1 MREGARPSGETTSSV
16 ANSGGRSVGGD
27 GHGRRRGA
35 AAAAARVPLR
45 RLFAFADWADAALMA
60 VGAAAAAA
68 NGMAKPLMT
77 FVVGDVIHAFGS
89 AGANSSRRHDG
100 DDDVVARVTKVIM
113 NFIYLGVGAGLVS
126 ALQVSCWTITGERQA
141 ARIRALYLKAILRQ
155 DIAFFDKEMNTGQL
169 VERMSG
175 DAFLIQDAIG
185 EKAGKCIQLLSTF
198 FGGFIIA
205 FVRGWLLALVMLSSI
220 PPVAVAGAIMSRLMV
235 KLTIRMQAKYG
246 DAGIVVEQTIGAI
259 RTVVAFNGEKK
270 AINTYNK
277 FINKAYESALQQGV
291 INGLG
296 LGSIISVFFSSYG
309 LAVWYGSRLIVERG
323 YNGGIV
329 INVIMAIM
337 ISAMSLGH
345 ATSSITALAGGQGAA
360 YRLFRTIERQPD
372 IDACCTTG
380 DIFEDVKGDV
390 ELKNVY
396 FSYPSRPEHLVFDG
410 FSLQVPSGT
419 RMALVGES
427 GSGKSTVISLVER
440 FYDPQSGEVLID
452 GVDIRRIN
460 LGSIRRKIGL
470 VSQEPVLFAGTIREN
485 ITYGKE
491 DPTLEEIN
499 RAIELAN
506 AAKFIDKLPNGL
518 ETMVGERGIQLSGGQ
533 KQRIAIARVIIKN
546 PRILLL
552 DEATSALD
560 MESERVVQEALNKVM
575 LERTTIIVAHRLSTV
590 KNADMISVLQHGKLV
605 EQGSHEELMK
615 KPEGSYCKLIHLQ
628 ETRQE
633 AVAPNDDPDMIIRN
647 DFDSRIINSKTRSQN
662 ISFRKSTSKS
672 SSFGHSGTHPF
683 TSTCDLSDPMEVHD
697 DQHIKETTDKMSN
710 CQEKAS
716 ILRLFSLNKPEAFV
730 LALGSITAAMHGV
743 IFPVFGILVSS
754 AIKMFYEP
762 RSELLKNSRLL
773 GSMFPVLGISTFLLI
788 PTEYFLFGLA
798 GGKLVER
805 IRSLTFK
812 SVMYQEISW
821 FDKPENSSGS
831 IGARLS
837 TDALNVKRLVGD
849 NLALNFQTLS
859 TIISGFTI
867 AMVANWKLT
876 LIITVV
882 VPLVG
887 FQAYAQ
893 MMFLKGFNKNAK
905 SKFEDATQVATE
917 AVGGIRTITSFCAEQ
932 KVMNAYEKKCAS
944 PIIQGIRDGVVGALG
959 FGFSFLVF
967 YFAYA
972 LCFYVGAKFVHQ
984 GTATFAEVFRVFFV
998 LVLGINE
1005 ISRTSAIGSE
1015 SRRVNESVF
1024 SVFKILDRKSKIDSS
1039 NDEGVV
1045 IASVRGDIEFQN
1057 GLSFQTAALVGES
1070 GSGKSTVISLLERF
1084 YEPDAG
1090 RILFDG
1096 VELETLKVSWLRL
1109 QIGLVAQEPVLFND
1123 TIRANIAYG
1132 KQGDASEEEIIAAA
1146 EAANAHQFISGLP
1159 DGYNSIVGERG
1170 IQLSG
1175 GQKQRVAIARAVI
1188 KDPKV
1193 LLLDEATSALDSE
1206 SERVV
1211 QEALDRVVVGRT
1223 TVVVAHRLSTIKGA
1237 DIIGVLENGTIVEK
1251 GRHEELMQIKGGIY
1265 SSLVELSSSS
1275 M

>member
-1 MREGARPSGETTSSV
+1 MREREQPSGEASV
-16 ANSGGRSVGGD
+16 VNNNA
-27 GHGRRRGA
+27 RRGVATA
-35 AAAAARVPLR
+35 AGAGRVPLR
-45 RLFAFADWADAALMA
+45 RLFFAFADRVDAALMA
-60 VGAAAAAA
+60 VGAVAAAA

-77 FVVGDVIHAFGS
+77 FVVGDVVHAFGS
-89 AGANSSRRHDG
+89 GASSHHDH
-100 DDDVVARVTKVIM
+100 DVVARVTKVIM

-185 EKAGKCIQLLSTF
+185 EK
-198 FGGFIIA
+198 
-205 FVRGWLLALVMLSSI
+205 
-220 PPVAVAGAIMSRLMV
+220 VA
-235 KLTIRMQAKYG
+235 
-246 DAGIVVEQTIGAI
+246 
-259 RTVVAFNGEKK
+259 AFNGEKK

-277 FINKAYESALQQGV
+277 FIKKAYESALQQGV

-309 LAVWYGSRLIVERG
+309 LAVWYGSRLIVDRG

-345 ATSSITALAGGQGAA
+345 VTSSITALAGGQGAA
-360 YRLFRTIERQPD
+360 YRLFTTIERQPD

-390 ELKNVY
+390 ELKDVY

-460 LGSIRRKIGL
+460 LGWIRRKIGL

-590 KNADMISVLQHGKLV
+590 KNADMISVLQDGKLV

-615 KPEGSYCKLIHLQ
+615 KHEGAYSKLIHLQ
-628 ETRQE
+628 ESRHET
-633 AVAPNDDPDMIIRN
+633 VAPNDDPDMNMIIRN
-647 DFDSRIINSKTRSQN
+647 GFESRIITNKTRSQS

-683 TSTCDLSDPMEVHD
+683 TSTCDLSDPMEVSD
-697 DQHIKETTDKMSN
+697 DQDIQETTDKMSN

-730 LALGSITAAMHGV
+730 LALGSITAAMHGIV
-743 IFPVFGILVSS
+743 FPVFGILVSS

-762 RSELLKNSRLL
+762 RSELLKDSRLL
-773 GSMFPVLGISTFLLI
+773 GSMFAVLGISTFLLI

-812 SVMYQEISW
+812 SVMHQEISW

-859 TIISGFTI
+859 TIMSGCTI
-867 AMVANWKLT
+867 AMVANWKLA

-905 SKFEDATQVATE
+905 SKYEDATQVATE
-917 AVGGIRTITSFCAEQ
+917 AVGCIRTITSFCAEQ
-932 KVMNAYEKKCAS
+932 KVMNAYEKKCVS
-944 PIIQGIRDGVVGALG
+944 PIRQGIRDGVVGALG

-984 GTATFAEVFRVFFV
+984 GIATFAEVFRVFFV

-1015 SRRVNESVF
+1015 SRRVNESVV

-1039 NDEGVV
+1039 SDEGVV

-1057 GLSFQTAALVGES
+1057 VCFKYPLRPNVQIFKDLSLSIPSGKTAALVGES

-1090 RILFDG
+1090 KILFDG

-1109 QIGLVAQEPVLFND
+1109 QIGLVAQEPVLFNG
-1123 TIRANIAYG
+1123 TIHANIAYG
-1132 KQGDASEEEIIAAA
+1132 KQGDASEDEIIAAA

-1159 DGYNSIVGERG
+1159 DGYNTIVGERG

-1193 LLLDEATSALDSE
+1193 LLLDEATSALDTE

-1211 QEALDRVVVGRT
+1211 QEALDRVMVGRT
-1223 TVVVAHRLSTIKGA
+1223 TVMVAHRLSTIKGA

-1251 GRHEELMQIKGGIY
+1251 GRHEELVQIKGGIY